1 MTWGCAS
8 PPPPHQFPFLVSLFL
23 RYGLER
29 GWWNVKR
36 VKAGQGF
43 PPPSIPDHLVGERN
57 SVKESQRR
65 GQNEKEKKM
74 NRSWWNQRCW
84 SRSSSAA
91 RSFGSFFFK
100 EKTQI
105 NNKKGRSRPDRR
117 KRDNRM
123 LHFFSI
129 SCTSSRTRAATAA
142 QKKVDRKEEQPR
154 AGKQRATVPLLENV
168 SGERVFFSNPRNP
181 SLEQRNEVWKESEK
195 TKKNKQMKNVAD
207 RVKVAGDCQLPA
219 EGALCVCN

>member
-1 MTWGCAS
+1 M
-8 PPPPHQFPFLVSLFL
+8 VSLFL

-168 SGERVFFSNPRNP
+168 SGERVFFQTHGIRAWN
-181 SLEQRNEVWKESEK
+181 KETRYGRRAKKQKK
-195 TKKNKQMKNVAD
+195 TNK
-207 RVKVAGDCQLPA
+207 
-219 EGALCVCN
+219 